1 MMAHNLCYSTLVMDT
16 HKYGNIPGIEY
27 EQFGDH
33 RFAQNVPSVLPAILN
48 DLKAFRKQA
57 KKDMA
62 NATSSAMKEV
72 YNGKQLAYKIS
83 MNSMYGFT
91 GASKGILPCMA
102 IASTTTRKGRSMIEE
117 TKNYVEANFPGAKVR
132 YGGTRYHNHYR
143 ST

>member
-1 MMAHNLCYSTLVMDT
+1 MTIGL
-16 HKYGNIPGIEY
+16 
-27 EQFGDH
+27 
-33 RFAQNVPSVLPAILN
+33 QNVDVLLAILN

-57 KKDMA
+57 KRDMA

-91 GASKGILPCMA
+91 GASKAYPCMA

-117 TKNYVEANFPGAKVR
+117 TKNYVEANFPWGESAIRR
-132 YGGTRYHNHYR
+132 YAL
-143 ST
+143 S